1 MKRPPHTLSALPRAL
16 GRLLLRV
23 VQFCLLVMLVV
34 IPVPVTFNWMK
45 RLVGDRKNLPAETL
59 RKD

>member
-1 MKRPPHTLSALPRAL
+1 MPHTTRAPNPLRAVGRVVLKLL
-16 GRLLLRV
+16 GVCLLL
-23 VQFCLLVMLVV
+23 MLVV

>member
-1 MKRPPHTLSALPRAL
+1 MKRPARLAALPSAA
-16 GRLLLRV
+16 GHLLLRV
-23 VQFCLLVMLVV
+23 VRVLLLLMLVV
-34 IPVPVTFNWMK
+34 IPVPVTFSWMK

>member
-1 MKRPPHTLSALPRAL
+1 MKRPSPPLALLRAA
-16 GRLLLRV
+16 GHLLLRAV
-23 VQFCLLVMLVV
+23 RVAFLLFLVV
-34 IPVPVTFNWMK
+34 IPIPVTFNWMK

>member
-1 MKRPPHTLSALPRAL
+1 M
-16 GRLLLRV
+16 